1 MAIIRQ
7 IGPGCLA
14 SGTIDGII
22 YYVRNGK
29 MFARAVPNIPA
40 RTYTNP
46 AARVRQA
53 IFKMV
58 QMHLKYHLRTIKQ
71 TVSPEESG
79 SSSNRY
85 FKLNKTGL
93 YAALKPLA
101 ELSVGG
107 QEVTIADVE
116 QAICDYAADNP
127 NSIMIASLS
136 GYQEVYLN
144 GSWPDAITLKAKKG
158 GNTMIVVVAEKSV
171 TTTVTTHSDNTE
183 THTNNTSKNPTS
195 STIKVSNSN
204 PTKALDS
211 SPTTTPDSNKTK
223 RTTINIQQS
232 YPSITSEPQPTVTND
247 HPCLTSIYKPP
258 SVYWVHEP
266 HWPHLQKAFLKSRKE

>member
-29 MFARAVPNIPA
+29 MYARAVPIIPESS
-40 RTYTNP
+40 YNNP
-46 AARVRQA
+46 AARIRQA

-71 TVSPEESG
+71 TVSPEDSG

-101 ELSVGG
+101 ELYVGG
-107 QEVTIADVE
+107 QEVTITDVE
-116 QAICDYAADNP
+116 QAICKYAADNP
-127 NSIMIASLS
+127 NSIMIAAMS
-136 GYQEVYLN
+136 GYREVYLT

-158 GNTMIVVVAEKSV
+158 GNKIIVVVAEKCV
-171 TTTVTTHSDNTE
+171 TTTVTTHSNNIE
-183 THTNNTSKNPTS
+183 TPTS
-195 STIKVSNSN
+195 NDAKSSSNNITTTSDSQTIKATTSNI
-204 PTKALDS
+204 TKS
-211 SPTTTPDSNKTK
+211 K
-223 RTTINIQQS
+223 
-232 YPSITSEPQPTVTND
+232 PSITTEPYSTHING
-247 HPCLTSIYKPP
+247 HSSLTSVYEPP
-258 SVYWVHEP
+258 SISL
-266 HWPHLQKAFLKSRKE
+266 HLYNKNIKV

>member
-29 MFARAVPNIPA
+29 MYARAVPIIPESS
-40 RTYTNP
+40 YNNP
-46 AARVRQA
+46 AARIRQA

-71 TVSPEESG
+71 TVSPEDSG

-101 ELSVGG
+101 ELYVGG
-107 QEVTIADVE
+107 QEVTITDVE
-116 QAICDYAADNP
+116 QAICKYAADNP
-127 NSIMIASLS
+127 NSIMIAAMS
-136 GYQEVYLN
+136 GYREVYLT
-144 GSWPDAITLKAKKG
+144 GSWPDAITLEAKKG
-158 GNTMIVVVAEKSV
+158 GNKIIIVVAEKSV
-171 TTTVTTHSDNTE
+171 TTTVTTHSNDTE
-183 THTNNTSKNPTS
+183 VPTCNDTKRSTN
-195 STIKVSNSN
+195 ST
-204 PTKALDS
+204 
-211 SPTTTPDSNKTK
+211 TTTPDSNEAK
-223 RTTINIQQS
+223 RTTSNIKEKQTN
-232 YPSITSEPQPTVTND
+232 ITTKPQPIHINGYTS
-247 HPCLTSIYKPP
+247 LTSVYDPP
-258 SVYWVHEP
+258 SVSI
-266 HWPHLQKAFLKSRKE
+266 HLYNKNIKI